1 MRRASSILW
10 LVGVVI
16 AIAVATL
23 VFENASLVQVTLA
36 VVVGAALI
44 KVGLVMIKGLAQP
57 VPEPLEAGQLR
68 KVKLVYR
75 CGICGA
81 EVKMTAAA
89 SEDPEPPRH
98 CMEDMELVTPI
109 E

>member
-1 MRRASSILW
+1 MTRSRILW
-10 LVGVVI
+10 LVGIVAAIGIATAVFDASLGKTAVAVVI
-16 AIAVATL
+16 A
-23 VFENASLVQVTLA
+23 
-36 VVVGAALI
+36 AALLRL
-44 KVGLVMIKGLAQP
+44 GLMMITGLAQP
-57 VPEPLEAGQLR
+57 VPEPAEAGLLR

-81 EVKMTAAA
+81 EVKMTVAA

-98 CMEDMELVTPI
+98 CLEDMDLVTPI

>member
-1 MRRASSILW
+1 MSRPRIISLT
-10 LVGVVI
+10 
-16 AIAVATL
+16 AIAVAIGAMML
-23 VFENASLVQVTLA
+23 IFDASIYKAALA
-36 VVVGAALI
+36 VCGAAVVLRL
-44 KVGLVMIKGLAQP
+44 GYAMIGGLAEP
-57 VPEPLEAGQLR
+57 VPEPLEAGLLR

-75 CGICGA
+75 CDICGA

-98 CMEDMELVTPI
+98 CLEDMILVTPI

>member
-1 MRRASSILW
+1 MRQVSLIIW
-10 LVGVVI
+10 LIGI
-16 AIAVATL
+16 AIAVAVAML
-23 VFENASLVQVTLA
+23 VFDSSLGQTTIA
-36 VVVGAALI
+36 VLVGAAVI

-57 VPEPLEAGQLR
+57 VPEPLEAGKLR

-75 CGICGA
+75 CDICGA

-98 CMEDMELVTPI
+98 CLEDMQLITPI